1 MLEFFS
7 KGGAVMYP
15 ILLCS
20 ILALAIFLE
29 RLWSLARQRV
39 VPASL
44 FPQVERLVTE
54 NRRGEAIGLCRA
66 SDSALGRIMVAG
78 LSQLSRGRERMRE
91 SMGDAADQESGQL
104 ERFVEALGTI
114 ASVSTLLGLLGTISG
129 MIEVFSVISTSQAVN
144 PPALASGISEALVT
158 TFAGLTV
165 AIPSLVAYKFL
176 QARIDGD
183 LRELEHNAVR
193 LVTLVDGPAETRGR
207 DAVS

>member
-1 MLEFFS
+1 MLEFFA
-7 KGGAVMYP
+7 KGGVVMYP

-44 FPQVERLVTE
+44 FSEIERLVAVD
-54 NRRGEAIGLCRA
+54 RRQEAIGLCRA
-66 SDSALGRIMVAG
+66 SDSALGRIMLAG
-78 LSQLSRGRERMRE
+78 LFELPNGRGRMRE
-91 SMGDAADQESGQL
+91 GMRDAADRESGQL

-129 MIEVFSVISTSQAVN
+129 MIEIFAVISTAQAVN

-158 TFAGLTV
+158 TFAGLSV

-193 LVTLVDGPAETRGR
+193 LVTLVDGPAEARELN
-207 DAVS
+207 AVP